1 VARRRGL
8 ELRGHPDDG
17 RFRVPLRDRGTYTPG
32 DVVALHIEA
41 RGRVRPGERLGR
53 VGDSDL
59 DALALR
65 ALHELPDAFPPA
77 CLRELPPSGGR
88 RPEGARLDLTSLPFV
103 TIDPARARDHDDAVF
118 AEPDGAGVRLW
129 VAIADVAHFVPPRS
143 ALDREARRRGTSV
156 YLPDRVV
163 PMLPE
168 ALSGDL
174 CSLRPDVERLA
185 VAVELAIAPDGEA
198 RTRRIAPARIR
209 SHARLSYEEAATRM
223 AQARPRGDVGRSL
236 AALARAAGWLR
247 AHRLAAGSL
256 DLDLTEPEPRVDAAG
271 RVLSIGPAPR
281 TQAHRAIEDAMLAAN
296 RAVAR
301 RLLDAGW
308 PAIHR
313 VHEPPDPDVLA
324 ALEPVLASLGLW
336 SSRRRRAPEA
346 GDLPALAAAARE
358 RGAPAPVHALLV
370 RALRQ
375 ARYSDASLAHFA
387 LGFEHYLHFTSPIR
401 RYADLVVHRLLKAQ
415 LGGAR
420 RPRGALAELAD
431 HLSRRER
438 AAAAAEYQAL
448 DWKRAALLL
457 GREGDVFDGRVS
469 AVAPPGI
476 FVTLD
481 EVCGD
486 GLVPAYALRRG
497 ARLDLRAMTVRRGR
511 SRLRLGDAVRVRLVG
526 VDPARGRFRLALA
539 DQDDSGSA
547 SRARRSHSG

>member
-1 VARRRGL
+1 MVVGRRRGL

-17 RFRVPLRDRGTYTPG
+17 TFRVPLRDRGTYAPG
-32 DVVALHIEA
+32 DVVALHYEA

-53 VGDSDL
+53 VGDPDL

-65 ALHELPDAFPPA
+65 ALHNLPDEFPPA
-77 CLRELPPSGGR
+77 CLRELPAPSAR
-88 RPEGARLDLTSLPFV
+88 RRDGERLDLTALPFV

-118 AEPDGAGVRLW
+118 AEPDGAGIRLW
-129 VAIADVAHFVPPRS
+129 VAIADVAHFVAPAS
-143 ALDREARRRGTSV
+143 ALDREARRRATSV

-174 CSLRPDVERLA
+174 CSLRPDEERLA

-198 RTRRIAPARIR
+198 QTRRIAPARIR
-209 SHARLSYEEAATRM
+209 SRARLSYEEAAARM
-223 AQARPRGDVGRSL
+223 AEARPRGHVGRSL
-236 AALARAAGWLR
+236 AALARAAEWLR

-256 DLDLTEPEPRVDAAG
+256 DLDLTEPEPRVDATG
-271 RVLSIGPAPR
+271 RVLSIRPAQR
-281 TQAHRAIEDAMLAAN
+281 TQANRAIEDAMLAAN

-301 RLLDAGW
+301 HLVDAGW

-313 VHEPPDPDVLA
+313 VHEPPDARDLA
-324 ALEPVLASLGLW
+324 AIEPVLESLGLW

-370 RALRQ
+370 RALKQ
-375 ARYSDASLAHFA
+375 ARYSDVPAGHFA
-387 LGFEHYLHFTSPIR
+387 LGFTHYLHFTSPIR

-415 LGGAR
+415 LAGGR
-420 RPRGALAELAD
+420 RPRRALAKLAD
-431 HLSRRER
+431 HLSLRGR

-457 GREGDVFDGRVS
+457 GRVGEVFEGRVS
-469 AVAPPGI
+469 
-476 FVTLD
+476 
-481 EVCGD
+481 
-486 GLVPAYALRRG
+486 
-497 ARLDLRAMTVRRGR
+497 
-511 SRLRLGDAVRVRLVG
+511 
-526 VDPARGRFRLALA
+526 
-539 DQDDSGSA
+539 
-547 SRARRSHSG
+547 